1 MFGKLAFR
9 NVRRSARDYLIY
21 VLTMTF
27 IVALMFAFNSII
39 FSRDIQKMYELA
51 GMMAAMIGIAT
62 FFIVLIVAWLINY
75 MVRFMLEKRSREF
88 GIYLL
93 IGMKKKQVSRLYMR
107 ENVLLGTGAFVL
119 GLGLGML
126 LQQILMVVLYSVVQL
141 EKRPHLEFNRYCLSM
156 TVSCYAGCYLLA
168 LLRCKR
174 RFRKMNIHDLMRE
187 DQKNEEMEEKHES
200 IRKWLFPLSVGCIL
214 AFGVWILS
222 GNIRSVGG
230 AYIFLIGLFLSMY
243 LFYSG
248 LSAWISCY
256 VKKKG
261 RRIYRGQNLFL
272 MRQFAS
278 KLKTMRF
285 TMGTLTVFF
294 TVAFLGCSVAL
305 MFTDWQKQVL
315 GIKFPFDIQAYHQDP
330 TYDFSSELEVIRNE
344 TKIKDSRTYRI
355 WENHTDAVNIWLY
368 THLRYFGDKY
378 KKADGTPDEKKIAEK
393 NGEEYAPYDTFM
405 ALSDYNYLRQML
417 GYSKVTLGEDEYIL
431 QIKARIYNETGDF
444 TDEIGVF
451 DQGEKLTCKEV
462 RTEPFSQ
469 DGHNGGDYILVVPD
483 ERISGMNA
491 YYSELAV
498 AVGGKVP
505 ADLQSKLDDLTDGDD
520 DDDEA
525 SPDDGMLCYG
535 TDTIVSYSAVNL
547 VRDYAIP
554 EIRYMMTC
562 ITFPCM
568 YIGLVFLCIALTVL
582 SVQQLSDSAKYR
594 YRYQVL
600 AKIGLG
606 RRAIQKTVFYQLF
619 GYYLCPALFS
629 AVVSGIVAS
638 YVGSTF
644 NFYTGVS
651 TPVFQYFGLSFLLFF
666 GVYAVYFAATYVGFI
681 WNIEDGC
688 R

>member
-9 NVRRSARDYLIY
+9 NVRRSARDYLVY

-285 TMGTLTVFF
+285 TMGTLTVLF

-368 THLRYFGDKY
+368 TYLRYFGDKY